1 MKTTVTV
8 TQGQATFPAVVREAE
23 DGAVV
28 TVTRHDAPVAYVIGR
43 ERMQAI
49 VETMEILA
57 NPEAMQAVNDY
68 RAGRMTFRD
77 LSALE

>member
-8 TQGQATFPAVVREAE
+8 TQGQARFPGVVRDAE
-23 DGAVV
+23 EGGVV
-28 TVTRHDAPVAYVIGR
+28 TITRHDAPVAYVIGR

-49 VETMEILA
+49 VETMEIMS
-57 NPEAMQAVNDY
+57 NPEAMKAIRDY
-68 RAGRMTFRD
+68 RSGNTKFQR